1 MRERILNS
9 KRTAVTLCLFLLL
22 LVVVVAFLLRHIS
35 SFFRGDAAEVFGE
48 KGYITWVDF
57 DVNVDALE
65 AAYQYD
71 VDSYGGKDHVG
82 WVELLAYLGA
92 EYGGDFSD
100 FRASDLKKAAKQ
112 VRKKGT
118 EKLLKDKKN
127 FDYYYEAY
135 SAVLAGMVGEY
146 EIAEE
151 SGGED
156 ISYTEK
162 YGLKAFSP
170 IAKGFSYTAYDDFG
184 ASRS

>member
-48 KGYITWVDF
+48 NGYITWVDF

-82 WVELLAYLGA
+82 WVELLA
-92 EYGGDFSD
+92 
-100 FRASDLKKAAKQ
+100 
-112 VRKKGT
+112 
-118 EKLLKDKKN
+118 
-127 FDYYYEAY
+127 
-135 SAVLAGMVGEY
+135 
-146 EIAEE
+146 
-151 SGGED
+151 
-156 ISYTEK
+156 
-162 YGLKAFSP
+162 
-170 IAKGFSYTAYDDFG
+170 
-184 ASRS
+184 